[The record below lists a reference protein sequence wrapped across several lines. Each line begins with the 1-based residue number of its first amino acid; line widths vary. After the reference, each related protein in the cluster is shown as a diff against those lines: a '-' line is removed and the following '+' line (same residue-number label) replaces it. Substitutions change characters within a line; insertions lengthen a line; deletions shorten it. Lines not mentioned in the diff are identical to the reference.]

1 MYITVFMDVIIQHQR
16 NRKES
21 GFIPMIPQIS
31 PQWLLFSGILLQIH
45 VLYVKS
51 YNISHIP
58 SVCEVYYG
66 FYRRYYLE
74 PTKSQRKWLYS
85 DDSFNIS
92 SGTAVLVNIAT
103 DSRVIRYKLQD
114 EPYPIGLRC
123 ILRFLSTLL
132 PRTNEIEKKKAL
144 FR

>member
-58 SVCEVYYG
+58 LVCEVYYG

-85 DDSFNIS
+85 DDSLNIS
-92 SGTAVLVNIAT
+92 PMAAVFGNIAT
-103 DSRVIRYKLQD
+103 RSSVIRKKLQVK
-114 EPYPIGLRC
+114 PYPIGLRC
-123 ILRFLSTLL
+123 KLRFLFTLL
-132 PRTNEIEKKKAL
+132 PRTNQN
-144 FR
+144 R